1 MTKADYTKPFLE
13 IEDLLALMQTRG
25 LNIDIPV
32 EEAKDYLS
40 TVNYYRFTGYAIP
53 FQTDREHFKPG
64 AKFSEIQAVYSFDRE
79 LRDIV
84 FSATEAVELTFRAIL
99 ARTFTREYGATGYL
113 DSANFPDATAH
124 ATAVKWIQKEFDR
137 SDELCARHFRANYN
151 NPPLWALIE
160 VVSFGSLVRFFKTMS
175 KQDQNDVSTAY
186 GMRGDALASYLHHVS
201 VIRNMCAHHARLID
215 HRFSYAFRP
224 LKEWKGLAVQDTS
237 AFFYQCA
244 LLYRLLAPTATSCFS
259 RDDWRTRLCRHLD
272 IVPVSSANDPHYR
285 AAIPVDALASPLWV

>member
-1 MTKADYTKPFLE
+1 MARADYTKPFLE
-13 IEDLLALMQTRG
+13 IKALLALMQTRG
-25 LNIDIPV
+25 LDIDISI
-32 EEAKDYLS
+32 EEAEYYLS

-64 AKFSEIQAVYSFDRE
+64 AKFSDIQAIYAFDRE

-99 ARTFTREYGATGYL
+99 ARTFTRKHGAIGHL
-113 DSANFPDATAH
+113 DSANFPDPVAH

-160 VVSFGSLVRFFKTMS
+160 VVSFGSLVRFFKAI
-175 KQDQNDVSTAY
+175 TAY
-186 GMRGDALASYLHHVS
+186 GMRGDALSSYLHHVS
-201 VIRNMCAHHARLID
+201 VFRNMCAHHARLID

-224 LKEWKGLAVQDTS
+224 PKEWKSLHVQDTS

-244 LLYRLLAPTATSCFS
+244 LLYRLLAPTAPNCFC
-259 RDDWRTRLCRHLD
+259 REAWRSRLCAHRD
-272 IVPVSSANDPHYR
+272 AIPVSSANDPHYR
-285 AAIPVDALASPLWV
+285 AAIPVDALASPLWL